1 MIKETPPVRSVD
13 AVDRRTGERR
23 SATDRPTRRQDGR
36 EDDGGQD
43 GRPTRLRETVEPA
56 IPAEATNPLDPAAAF
71 AAQVIGQSGQK
82 RGLRG
87 GPPVLD
93 AARSTYLGA
102 EYSGG
107 KDRRPRAGRVAK
119 TEV

>member
-1 MIKETPPVRSVD
+1 MIEETPPVRSVD
-13 AVDRRTGERR
+13 AVDRRAGERR
-23 SATDRPTRRQDGR
+23 AALGPARPRKKSPQDSPTPVR
-36 EDDGGQD
+36 EV
-43 GRPTRLRETVEPA
+43 VEPA
-56 IPAEATNPLDPAAAF
+56 SPAEATDPLDPAAAF
-71 AAQVIGQSGQK
+71 AAQLIGQSGQK

-93 AARSTYLGA
+93 AARSTYLGT

-107 KDRRPRAGRVAK
+107 NDRRPRAGRVAK